1 MKFEMSDIKS
11 IVLYNRETQYE
22 VPCEITE
29 KLEFKFQ
36 TEVKIPVELL
46 KEIDTQRLNCQL
58 MGAGIIGITLSI
70 NVIVHAN
77 LNDFLEESFKVAEV
91 RYMGIYKNL
100 PYTFECKNTLVT
112 KVEYDDGQ
120 PELEND
126 ALLLDFA
133 EVFNE
138 VPSLYAELLPR
149 DRYFVSIDVFE

>member
-1 MKFEMSDIKS
+1 MRYEKSDINS
-11 IVLYNRETQYE
+11 IGFYDYETRAKI
-22 VPCEITE
+22 PCEIADD
-29 KLEFKFQ
+29 LEFKFN
-36 TEVKIPVELL
+36 TEVKVPVELL

-58 MGAGIIGITLSI
+58 MTAGVIGITLSV

-126 ALLLDFA
+126 VLLLDFA

-138 VPSLYAELLPR
+138 VPSLYSELFSQSQYPIL
-149 DRYFVSIDVFE
+149 IELI

>member
-58 MGAGIIGITLSI
+58 MGAGIIGITLAF
-70 NVIVHAN
+70 NVIARAD
-77 LNDFLEESFKVAEV
+77 LNDFLEESFKFDEVAQS
-91 RYMGIYKNL
+91 
-100 PYTFECKNTLVT
+100 PLVT
-112 KVEYDDGQ
+112 SVKYDDGQ
-120 PELEND
+120 PELESE

-138 VPSLYAELLPR
+138 VPSLYSELFSQSQYPIL
-149 DRYFVSIDVFE
+149 IELI